1 MGAEI
6 VGIVMLALIGLVVY
20 KLSERSQEPEEE
32 WSAPMNNGNAFK
44 IMKES
49 LKKLGCNPKVGTDN
63 IISFTYQGENFDVQC
78 HGLYARIWDPAW
90 AGLKADDPNVNILA
104 SAINKANCSIFPT
117 VIALSDDDNNIM
129 LHSRMD
135 IMLVSSIPQVE
146 EYVKSVL
153 GSFFSAK
160 DAVRAEFQNFAST
173 EQQKQQKKRKK
184 VGFYQPEDDE

>member
-20 KLSERSQEPEEE
+20 KLSERSQEPGAERNA
-32 WSAPMNNGNAFK
+32 STNNGNAFK

-49 LKKLGCNPKVGTDN
+49 LKKLGCKPEEVDENE
-63 IISFTYQGENFDVQC
+63 ISFAYQGENFIVRCQ
-78 HGLYARIWDPAW
+78 GVYARIWDPAW

-104 SAINKANCSIFPT
+104 SAVNKANCSIFPT
-117 VIALSDDDNNIM
+117 VIALSDDDNSIM

-135 IMLVSSIPQVE
+135 IMLVPSIPQVE

-160 DAVRAEFQNFAST
+160 DAVRAEFHNFAST

-184 VGFYQPEDDE
+184 MGFYLPDDDE